1 MKSKI
6 IQITI
11 IFSCLIIGITVIATL
26 LTRSAESADTR
37 SEQIVDANEISQLIE
52 MGETAKAQQKLS
64 ELQQNLR
71 APFTTNTIP
80 KTAIII
86 CILSILCICTVF
98 IYVYIRILRPFDKM
112 KDFASEI
119 SKGNFDVPLKYER
132 TNYFGA
138 FTWAFDSMRK
148 EIKSARMAEHE
159 AIENNKTVIATL
171 SHDIKTPIASIRA
184 YAEGLEANMDSSPE
198 RRTRYLQVL
207 MKKCDEVTALT
218 NDLLLHSLSEMGR
231 IEIKTEEFELVP
243 FMEQTIEDI
252 TADKKD
258 VIFTKPDFSP
268 VVTADKKRMTQLVE
282 NLINNARKYGR
293 TCINTS
299 QTGTTNINTTNTDKN
314 TPIPGSAEISI
325 SMAQK
330 DGYVQITFADKGSG
344 IPDEDM
350 PFITDKFYRGKNSG
364 SENGSGLGLYI
375 VKYITEQTGGTL
387 ELQNTYPGLKVTVSL
402 PLEGKVAERSE
413 VG

>member
-1 MKSKI
+1 MKAKI

-26 LTRSAESADTR
+26 LTHSAESADTR

-64 ELQQNLR
+64 ELQQTLR

-86 CILSILCICTVF
+86 CILSVLCICTVF
-98 IYVYIRILRPFDKM
+98 IYVYTRILRPFDKM

-231 IEIKTEEFELVP
+231 IEIKTEEFELIP

-282 NLINNARKYGR
+282 NLINNSRKYGK
-293 TCINTS
+293 TDIN
-299 QTGTTNINTTNTDKN
+299 
-314 TPIPGSAEISI
+314 I

-330 DGYVQITFADKGSG
+330 DGNVQITFADKGSG

-402 PLEGKVAERSE
+402 PQKN
-413 VG
+413 

>member
-1 MKSKI
+1 MKAKI

-64 ELQQNLR
+64 ELKQNLR
-71 APFTTNTIP
+71 APFTTNTTS

-86 CILSILCICTVF
+86 CILSVLCICTVF
-98 IYVYIRILRPFDKM
+98 IYVYTRILRPFDKM

-252 TADKKD
+252 NADKKD

-282 NLINNARKYGR
+282 NLINNSRKYGK
-293 TCINTS
+293 TDIN
-299 QTGTTNINTTNTDKN
+299 
-314 TPIPGSAEISI
+314 I

-330 DGYVQITFADKGSG
+330 DGNVQITFADKGSG

-402 PLEGKVAERSE
+402 PRKN
-413 VG
+413 